1 MTTDKIKQWIAMIG
15 GALGGVLLFLRSL
28 EIEIKHFNELTIET
42 FTTMLIS
49 FVPLIL
55 IGYGIYKNQYLV
67 TKKAKVQEDELKK
80 KGLK

>member
-1 MTTDKIKQWIAMIG
+1 MTPDKLKQWIAMIG

-28 EIEIKHFNELTIET
+28 EIEFKHFNELTIES

-55 IGYGIYKNQYLV
+55 VGYGVWKNQYLV
-67 TKKAKVQEDELKK
+67 TNKAKKQEEELKK